1 MKKLLSFFVCTL
13 IVLMFIVTCPD
24 KQKHQEIIKSSLSER
39 FDKKLSEDSSTS
51 SSLFSLLGSVITT
64 NILDVFLSSELRVDN
79 YFLFSLGVVSWQ
91 GEEKTV
97 SLGVLNHV
105 FTFFSDKEKEEL
117 RNME

>member
-1 MKKLLSFFVCTL
+1 MKKLLSFFVCIL
-13 IVLMFIVTCPD
+13 IALMFVVTCPD
-24 KQKHQEIIKSSLSER
+24 KQKHQEVIKASLSER
-39 FDKKLSEDSSTS
+39 FDAKLSDQSSE

-64 NILDVFLSSELRVDN
+64 NIIDVFLSSELRVDN

-91 GEEKTV
+91 GEEKTI

>member
-13 IVLMFIVTCPD
+13 IVLMFVVTCPD
-24 KQKHQEIIKSSLSER
+24 KQKHQEVIKSSLSER

-51 SSLFSLLGSVITT
+51 SIFSLLGSVITT

-79 YFLFSLGVVSWQ
+79 YFLFSLGIVSWQ